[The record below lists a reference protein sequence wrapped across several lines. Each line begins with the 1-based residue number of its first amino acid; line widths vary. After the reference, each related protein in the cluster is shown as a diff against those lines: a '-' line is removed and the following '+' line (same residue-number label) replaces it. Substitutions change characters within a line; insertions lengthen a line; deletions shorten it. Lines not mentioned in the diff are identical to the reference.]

1 MQQQARLSHMIMGLR
16 QSHDQQGSCL
26 PFTRPHQPQ
35 RDFAATL
42 GPSHSG
48 VARIV
53 DDEHTFQFSRRD
65 KA

>member
-42 GPSHSG
+42 G
-48 VARIV
+48 
-53 DDEHTFQFSRRD
+53 
-65 KA
+65 